1 MSTAG
6 DRPGTVHLNTLQRN
20 ALIVGAV
27 VLICCTLYGVWRPAS
42 FFRAYLVGF
51 EFWLAVSLGCL
62 AVMMIRHLT
71 GGGWGLY
78 LRPILEAA
86 AVLAPLMAVLFLPL
100 LLGLSYVYPWRPD
113 FIGGSLFTRL
123 TPVKVWWFDV
133 PLFVGRAAVYFVLWS
148 ALAFLMNLGRRAP
161 DVPANAEPPR
171 LFRVLAPPA
180 WPSTASPSPSP
191 LSIGRCR

>member
-6 DRPGTVHLNTLQRN
+6 GRPRTAHLNTLQRN
-20 ALIVGAV
+20 ALVVGGM
-27 VLICCTLYGVWRPAS
+27 VLILCTLYGVWRPAS

-100 LLGLSYVYPWRPD
+100 LLGLDYVYPWRPH
-113 FIGGSLFTRL
+113 FIGSLFARL
-123 TPVKVWWFDV
+123 TPIKVWWFGV
-133 PLFVGRAAVYFVLWS
+133 PLFVGRAAIYFVAWS
-148 ALAFLMNLGRRAP
+148 ALAFLLNMGRRAP
-161 DVPANAEPPR
+161 DVPANAEPTR
-171 LFRVLAPPA
+171 LFRVISAPA

-191 LSIGRCR
+191 HWIGRCR